1 MIVKNFEIKKY
12 IDKKKI
18 FLIYGLNEGLKDE
31 IVQEFTNNYQR
42 ESVHK

>member
-1 MIVKNFEIKKY
+1 MIIKNFEIKKY

-31 IVQEFTNNYQR
+31 IVNR
-42 ESVHK
+42 LHKQLPERKYI